1 MTTDNTR
8 NITNVVRLNNDRH
21 LNPWNVIQQILT
33 ECDHSGVG
41 DWTRISMIRG
51 LAETALANHA
61 RHSTPG
67 DVAYQYLDSIVRP
80 QFD

>member
-8 NITNVVRLNNDRH
+8 SFANVVRLHHDRH
-21 LNPWNVIQQILT
+21 LNPWNVIQKILT
-33 ECDHSGVG
+33 ECDHDGVS

-51 LAETALANHA
+51 LAETALANHD
-61 RHSTPG
+61 RHSSPG
-67 DVAYQYLDSIVRP
+67 DVAYEYLDSIVRP